1 MSWLRSFGSFGTV
14 LVSSFGSVASE
25 PVAAAPA
32 ALGRP
37 WKYFAFVNVWPSS
50 FEPTTLPFTS
60 SFEPFALSENAGLR
74 DPVTTSGIREPEEHR
89 EDDHHHDRGQ
99 ELASHHFTPRAV
111 TITSMSLIPMNG
123 AMIPPSP

>member
-14 LVSSFGSVASE
+14 LFSSFGSAASD

-50 FEPTTLPFTS
+50 FEPTTFPFTS
-60 SFEPFALSENAGLR
+60 SFEPFALSENADLR
-74 DPVTTSGIREPEEHR
+74 DAGDDERVHDPEHHR
-89 EDDHHHDRGQ
+89 EDDHHHDGGQ

-111 TITSMSLIPMNG
+111 MSTSMILIPMNG
-123 AMIPPSP
+123 ATIPPRP